1 MAMRVE
7 EIGHWI
13 LGFRR
18 SKAVRKIFVVSF
30 FKRRVGK
37 YNSKKGDVAY
47 LGFCDL
53 RACW

>member
-1 MAMRVE
+1 MAMCVE

-30 FKRRVGK
+30 FKRRVEK
-37 YNSKKGDVAY
+37 YNSEKGECGL
-47 LGFCDL
+47 LGFL
-53 RACW
+53 